1 MNIEYLCNMKKY
13 VLAAMAAVALLA
25 GCKNDFDVMADY
37 QDITVVYGLLN
48 QNDTAH
54 YIKINKAYLG
64 EGNAFLMADVADSVN
79 YQAADISARLE
90 EYNNSTLTNTFPL
103 TRTVNEIAKDTGL
116 FASDANILYK
126 TTATLNPQRT
136 YKLVID
142 NNKTGKTISAITP
155 MIDNLN
161 VSNPQNN
168 QQVNIIG
175 NNFPFTVKFKSAK
188 NALVYSLN
196 IRFYYNEVNTVTS
209 EVVTKSIDWPFTNVK
224 SSNANG
230 GEDILIS
237 LPADGFYQLLGANLG
252 APGANIERRTNRLE
266 FIFYAGGEDLST
278 YLDVNGPS
286 NTLQQEKPE
295 YTNIVGGLGIFSCRY
310 STSRT
315 NITLAPQA
323 LDSLINGRFTNQLGF
338 TQ

>member
-1 MNIEYLCNMKKY
+1 MKKY
-13 VLAAMAAVALLA
+13 VLAAAAVVALFA
-25 GCKNDFDVMADY
+25 GCKNDFDVLADY
-37 QDITVVYGLLN
+37 KDITVVYGLLN

-64 EGNAFLMADVADSVN
+64 AGNAFMMADVADSIN
-79 YQAADISARLE
+79 YQAADLTVSLE
-90 EYNNSTLTNTFPL
+90 EYNNSVLTNTFPL

-116 FASDANILYK
+116 FANDANVLYK
-126 TTATLNPQRT
+126 TNATLNPQRK
-136 YKLVID
+136 YKLVIN
-142 NNKTGKTISAITP
+142 NNKTGTTITSETP

-161 VSNPQNN
+161 VVNPQNG
-168 QQVNIIG
+168 QQVNLIG

-188 NALVYSLN
+188 NAMVYSLTV
-196 IRFYYNEVNTVTS
+196 RFYYNEINTVTS
-209 EVVTKSIDWPFTNVK
+209 EVVSKSIDWPFTNVK

-237 LPADGFYQLLGANLG
+237 LAPDGLFQLLGANLS
-252 APGANIERRTNRLE
+252 APGANIERHTSRLE

-295 YTNIVGGLGIFSCRY
+295 YTNINGGLGIFSCRY
-310 STSRT
+310 NTSRT

-323 LDSLINGRFTNQLGF
+323 LDSLINGRFTNELGF